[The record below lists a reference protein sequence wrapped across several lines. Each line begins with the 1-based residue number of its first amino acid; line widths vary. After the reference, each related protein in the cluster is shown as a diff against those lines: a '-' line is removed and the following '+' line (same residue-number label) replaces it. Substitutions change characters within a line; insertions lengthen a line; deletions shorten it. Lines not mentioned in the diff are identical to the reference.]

1 MIRVDTAPAD
11 DAPDASARLRA
22 GLQYE
27 QAGMWAKARAVYERV
42 LAEHGG
48 HALGVEAKIRL
59 ARVHR
64 AQAQWAEAL
73 LAARAAAEQARALAD
88 PDLWAEAVNVE
99 VGVLLLRGEHAE
111 AERVAADALTHTLG
125 PRIRGLLLHN
135 RGSAAAQRRQF
146 AAAATLFAEAV
157 ASFREAGYELGIA
170 FALNSTSAAAHDD
183 GRPAEALELAREA
196 FGIAQRILA
205 YDQCVLAVENQA
217 DPLVSLGRFAEAET
231 LASEALG
238 HFSAIGDEYRR
249 VECLEILG
257 RVFAARPDASGRAGA
272 DHCYRR
278 GLEIARA
285 IGAATLVTRMER
297 RLKEVA

>member
-1 MIRVDTAPAD
+1 MTRVDTPPA
-11 DAPDASARLRA
+11 ADASDAHERLRA

-27 QAGMWAKARAVYERV
+27 QAGMWAKAHSAYGSV
-42 LAEHGG
+42 LAQHTGR
-48 HALGVEAKIRL
+48 ALGVEAQIRL

-64 AQAQWAEAL
+64 AQAHWAEAL
-73 LAARAAAEQARALAD
+73 LAARAAADQAQALAE

-99 VGVLLLRGEHAE
+99 VGVHLLRGEHAE
-111 AERVAADALTHTLG
+111 ADRVAAEALAHALS

-135 RGSAAAQRRQF
+135 RGSAAAQRHQF
-146 AAAATLFAEAV
+146 ADAAALFAEAV

-170 FALNSTSAAAHDD
+170 FALNSTSAAAHDA

-196 FGIAQRILA
+196 FGVAQRILA

-257 RVFAARPDASGRAGA
+257 RVFAARPDASGRVGA

-278 GLEIARA
+278 GLEIARE